1 MNIELLKSRRKE
13 LGMTQQDL
21 ADKCGLSR
29 VSISNYESGK
39 SEPTKESLEI
49 LSSILNVSENDLL
62 LEDKVNFDF
71 SEEKYKETFD
81 FLSSA
86 FTKKISDSLEKRF
99 KHSNLDFKDIALNLT
114 NLLNSL
120 TSKQYIFSYTLKKI
134 VAFDPS
140 SDNHKTFE
148 VSESEQYVL
157 NILSL
162 TENLEKTNR
171 SSIDN
176 DTFDRLLNAD
186 SKLIN
191 TRESALKV
199 TSAFIPIVN
208 MTLDTLTEYNSCN
221 REITQVE
228 KEYLKEM
235 YIKTKESLT
244 TDFNIDLSKFNDNL
258 SKKSKEEL
266 IKKLDLE
273 YNKFEKKYFNQKNNK
288 EGGSDE

>member
-1 MNIELLKSRRKE
+1 MNFELLKNTRKA

-21 ADKCGLSR
+21 ADKCGLSKTT
-29 VSISNYESGK
+29 IFNYESGK
-39 SEPTKESLEI
+39 FEPTKENIKI
-49 LSSILNVSENDLL
+49 LASVLNVSENDLL

-99 KHSNLDFKDIALNLT
+99 KHSNLDFKDIASNLT
-114 NLLNSL
+114 KLLNSL

-148 VSESEQYVL
+148 VSELEQYVL

-176 DTFDRLLNAD
+176 DMFDRLLSAD
-186 SKLIN
+186 SSLIN
-191 TRESALKV
+191 TRESVLKF
-199 TSAFIPIVN
+199 TSYSIPVVN
-208 MTLDTLTEYNSCN
+208 MTLDTLAEYNSCN
-221 REITQVE
+221 NEITQIQ
-228 KEYLKEM
+228 KENLKKMYLE
-235 YIKTKESLT
+235 TKKILT
-244 TDFNIDLSKFNDNL
+244 TDTHIDLSKFNDNL
-258 SKKSKEEL
+258 SKKSKDEL

>member
-1 MNIELLKSRRKE
+1 M
-13 LGMTQQDL
+13 
-21 ADKCGLSR
+21 
-29 VSISNYESGK
+29 
-39 SEPTKESLEI
+39 
-49 LSSILNVSENDLL
+49 
-62 LEDKVNFDF
+62 
-71 SEEKYKETFD
+71 
-81 FLSSA
+81 
-86 FTKKISDSLEKRF
+86 
-99 KHSNLDFKDIALNLT
+99 T

-148 VSESEQYVL
+148 VSELEQYVL

>member
-1 MNIELLKSRRKE
+1 MNFELMKKQRKE

-21 ADKCGLSR
+21 ANKCGLSKTT
-29 VSISNYESGK
+29 IFNYESGK
-39 SEPTKESLEI
+39 FEPTKENIETLARV
-49 LSSILNVSENDLL
+49 LNLSENDLL
-62 LEDKVNFDF
+62 LEDKINFDF

-148 VSESEQYVL
+148 VSELEQYVL

-176 DTFDRLLNAD
+176 DMFDRLLNAD
-186 SKLIN
+186 SNLIN

-221 REITQVE
+221 REIAQVE

-258 SKKSKEEL
+258 SKKSKDEL

-273 YNKFEKKYFNQKNNK
+273 YKKFEKKYFNQKNNK
-288 EGGSDE
+288 EGDPDE

>member
-62 LEDKVNFDF
+62 LEDKINFDF
-71 SEEKYKETFD
+71 SEEKYKETFE

-99 KHSNLDFKDIALNLT
+99 KHSNLNFKDIASNLT

-140 SDNHKTFE
+140 SDDHKTFE
-148 VSESEQYVL
+148 VSELEQYVL

-176 DTFDRLLNAD
+176 DMFDRLLSAD
-186 SKLIN
+186 SSLIN
-191 TRESALKV
+191 TRESVLKF
-199 TSAFIPIVN
+199 TSYSIPVVN
-208 MTLDTLTEYNSCN
+208 MTLDTLAEYNSCN
-221 REITQVE
+221 NEITQIQ
-228 KEYLKEM
+228 KENLKKMYLE
-235 YIKTKESLT
+235 TKKILT
-244 TDFNIDLSKFNDNL
+244 TDTHIDLSKFNDNL
-258 SKKSKEEL
+258 SKKSKDEL

-273 YNKFEKKYFNQKNNK
+273 YKKFEKKYFNQKNNK